1 MRRLWPDPCIIAKP
15 MASPIE
21 TDRLSGRVLRLVPTG
36 KRLAVDKVEL
46 LLAEKQTALALLRSS
61 IAVLALPL
69 CVITVLLVTSSYYHF
84 ERVLVLALLPLG
96 LCAGLIGL
104 GISLLVRALREL
116 HRLDQRIEAIK
127 QQSGPFADAIL

>member
-1 MRRLWPDPCIIAKP
+1 

>member
-1 MRRLWPDPCIIAKP
+1 
-15 MASPIE
+15 
-21 TDRLSGRVLRLVPTG
+21 VPTG

>member
-1 MRRLWPDPCIIAKP
+1 MRCLWPDPCTVVKP
-15 MASPIE
+15 MASPSE
-21 TDRLSGRVLRLVPTG
+21 TDRFSGRVLQLVPTG
-36 KRLAVDKVEL
+36 KRLTVDKVEL

-104 GISLLVRALREL
+104 GISLLLRALREL